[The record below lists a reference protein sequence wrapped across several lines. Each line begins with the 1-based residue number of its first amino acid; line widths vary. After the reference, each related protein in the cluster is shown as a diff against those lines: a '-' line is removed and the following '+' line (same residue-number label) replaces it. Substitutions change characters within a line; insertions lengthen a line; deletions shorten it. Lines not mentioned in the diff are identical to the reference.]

1 MTNLAAETVDRPRAV
16 RRRDAEATR
25 RAILAAAKLHFARSG
40 YEGAFLRDIAVE
52 AGVDAALIN
61 RYFGSK
67 EGLFAEVLKRAIR
80 SDKLSL
86 FEADRNQVGREL
98 AQTFATQSAHHNED
112 RLHAFQFLLR
122 AATSPTT
129 APMLNDAVQQR
140 FMGPIREWLGGD
152 DAPARARL
160 ISAFFIGLLVER
172 LIRDEPLPDNER
184 QPFIERLA
192 PILQALVD
200 ESFESSNK
208 TSERRTP

>member
-1 MTNLAAETVDRPRAV
+1 MTTAPEALERPRAA
-16 RRRDAEATR
+16 RRRDADATR
-25 RAILAAAKLHFARSG
+25 KAILAAAKVHFARSG
-40 YEGAFLRDIAVE
+40 YEGAFLRDIAID

-80 SDKLSL
+80 SDRLSL
-86 FEADRNQVGREL
+86 FEGDRDKVGGDL
-98 AQTFATQSAHHNED
+98 AQTLAAQSAHHNED

-129 APMLNDAVQQR
+129 APMLNVAVQER

-152 DAPARARL
+152 DADVRSRL

-172 LIRDEPLPDNER
+172 LIRDEPLPESER
-184 QPFIERLA
+184 DRFVERLA
-192 PILQALVD
+192 PVLQSLID
-200 ESFESSNK
+200 K
-208 TSERRTP
+208 